1 MTEALMRNHG
11 TIGNHHKR
19 DAKGD
24 LCFLITHDSEAF
36 RNNETLVQR
45 PLRNIYLSGNER
57 MCRAKQTWRMA
68 MDQLLHHL
76 LHKKAKLIE
85 SKANTEKQSFQ
96 WITIKESMNTR
107 RGKVHL
113 FCVRYSAS
121 QGE

>member
-1 MTEALMRNHG
+1 VPRQANLANGYGSALASFV
-11 TIGNHHKR
+11 I
-19 DAKGD
+19 
-24 LCFLITHDSEAF
+24 
-36 RNNETLVQR
+36 Q
-45 PLRNIYLSGNER
+45 
-57 MCRAKQTWRMA
+57 
-68 MDQLLHHL
+68 
-76 LHKKAKLIE
+76 KAKLIE